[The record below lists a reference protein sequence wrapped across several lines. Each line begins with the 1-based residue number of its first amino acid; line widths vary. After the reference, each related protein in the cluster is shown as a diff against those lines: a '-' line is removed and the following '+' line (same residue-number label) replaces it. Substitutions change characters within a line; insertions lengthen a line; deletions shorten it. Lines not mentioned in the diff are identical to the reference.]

1 MRRRKP
7 VPIMR
12 FATLFLCAL
21 VLGSCSRLA
30 SSSALPA
37 PLQSAAAQAKAGFK
51 SVYKFSGPDGAKP
64 FAGLVVLNKTL
75 YGTTLFGGNSSACGA
90 EGCGTVFALSPSG
103 TESVVHSFQ
112 GNADGENPFGGLTKL
127 DGVLYGT
134 TQAGGANN
142 NGTVFSI
149 TSSGAKRL
157 IYSFAGSPGD
167 GKSPMATLLAYNG
180 TLYGTTESG
189 GANNV
194 GTVFSIKPSG
204 KEKVLYSFQGQ
215 PDGATPRSGL
225 IVVNGTLYGTTE
237 YGGTGAC
244 SNYNP
249 AGCGTVFSVTTSGQE
264 VLEYSF
270 GQSGSDGTRPV
281 ATLVNAAGMLYG
293 TTWSG
298 GASGDGTVFQVT
310 PTGQESVIYSFAGPP
325 DGANPFAALTY
336 FKGTLYGTTS
346 GGGAGG
352 SGCEPSDNGC
362 GTVFAMTASG
372 GESVLYSFQGNADGE
387 SPQANLTTLNGHLFG
402 SASEGG
408 QGCANTGPGCGT
420 IFRITL

>member
-1 MRRRKP
+1 M
-7 VPIMR
+7 
-12 FATLFLCAL
+12 
-21 VLGSCSRLA
+21 A
-30 SSSALPA
+30 SSSTLPVR
-37 PLQSAAAQAKAGFK
+37 LQPVAAKAKPGFK
-51 SVYKFSGPDGAKP
+51 SVYEFNGPDGAKP
-64 FAGLVVLNKTL
+64 FAGLVVLNKTV

-90 EGCGTVFALSPSG
+90 EGCGTVFALTPSG
-103 TESVVHSFQ
+103 TESVIYSFQ

-127 DGVLYGT
+127 NGVFYGT

-142 NGTVFSI
+142 VGTVFAI
-149 TSSGAKRL
+149 TPSGAKRL

-180 TLYGTTESG
+180 TLYGTTEFG

-215 PDGATPRSGL
+215 PDAAGPRSGL
-225 IVVNGTLYGTTE
+225 IAVNGTLYGTTE
-237 YGGTGAC
+237 YGGSGTC

-264 VLEYSF
+264 AVQYSF

-281 ATLVNAAGMLYG
+281 SSLVNVTGTLYG

-298 GASGDGTVFQVT
+298 GASGNGTAFQIS
-310 PTGQESVIYSFAGPP
+310 PAGDESVIYSFTGPP
-325 DGANPFAALTY
+325 DGANPFAGLTY
-336 FKGTLYGTTS
+336 FKGTLYGTTAR
-346 GGGAGG
+346 GGTGG
-352 SGCEPSDNGC
+352 SGCPPSDNGC
-362 GTVFAMTASG
+362 GTVFALTPSG
-372 GESVLYSFQGNADGE
+372 GESVLYSFRGDADGAT
-387 SPQANLTTLNGHLFG
+387 PQAGLTTLNGHLFG

-408 QGCANTGPGCGT
+408 KGCVNSGPGCGT
-420 IFRITL
+420 IFRISL